1 MFYGHSRH
9 WTGRCP
15 EAHDNHHR
23 ASSNQNTL
31 QWSDNDKII
40 YLQLQVSESLSA
52 VGSNSTHTHTRHAR
66 VKTTMALHKRSQIY
80 MRCLRKQKHHP
91 ILVIF
96 YLSLLQYFTISSY
109 SKRSIQFQKVFFCKF
124 LSYYILIL
132 Y

>member
-23 ASSNQNTL
+23 ASTRTRCSGLIMIKLYIYNYKSAKVYL
-31 QWSDNDKII
+31 QWVVT
-40 YLQLQVSESLSA
+40 QH
-52 VGSNSTHTHTRHAR
+52 THTHTRHAR

-109 SKRSIQFQKVFFCKF
+109 SKRSIQFQKLFFCKF